1 MEVSKDLIEKMKKL
15 SLEKEGKE
23 MSDQDAYEAASNFT
37 GFVELMYELGMKEA
51 KRKARLKKEPEGF
64 PVDGQYS
71 CRVCGDRIDPET
83 GWWDWYGQ
91 KCLLCQKA
99 MKDGVIPTYI
109 CEHSDSY
116 YSMWKLTSEL
126 KVRQPAI
133 KKLIKEGRLHP
144 REILNNEG
152 KVHCYIFLKKE
163 NPELVEKNNPVRK
176 SYDRYHKKRNE
187 RWAKKASKEWREEIR
202 AKHKKLFKR

>member
-15 SLEKEGKE
+15 GLDKGQE
-23 MSDQDAYEAASNFT
+23 MTDQEAYESASNFQ
-37 GFVELMYELGMKEA
+37 GFVELIYELGMKEA
-51 KRKARLKKEPEGF
+51 KRKARLKKEPDGF

-71 CRVCGDRIDPET
+71 CRVCGDRIDEQT

-99 MKDGVIPTYI
+99 VKDGVIPTFV

-116 YSMWKLTSEL
+116 YKMWQLTNDL

-144 REILNNEG
+144 REILNNEA

-163 NPELVEKNNPVRK
+163 NPELVEKRNPVRK
-176 SYDRYHKKRNE
+176 SYDRWHKRNNA
-187 RWAKKASKEWREEIR
+187 RWAKKQSKELKEEYR
-202 AKHKKLFKR
+202 KKYPKLFKRS

>member
-15 SLEKEGKE
+15 GLEKGQE
-23 MSDQDAYEAASNFT
+23 MTDQEAYESASNFQ
-37 GFVELMYELGMKEA
+37 GFVELIYELGMKEA
-51 KRKARLKKEPEGF
+51 KRKARLKKEPDGF

-71 CRVCGDRIDPET
+71 CRICGDSINEQT

-99 MKDGVIPTYI
+99 VKDGVIPTFV

-116 YSMWKLTSEL
+116 YKMWQLTNDL

-163 NPELVEKNNPVRK
+163 NPELVERHDPVSK
-176 SYDRYHKKRNE
+176 SCGRYQKRENE

-202 AKHKKLFKR
+202 AKHKKLFKQ

>member
-15 SLEKEGKE
+15 GTDKGQE
-23 MSDQDAYEAASNFT
+23 MTDQEAYESASNFQ
-37 GFVELMYELGMKEA
+37 GFVELIYELGMKEA

-71 CRVCGDRIDPET
+71 CRVCGDSINAET

-99 MKDGVIPTYI
+99 IKDGVIPTYI
-109 CEHSDSY
+109 CEHRDSY
-116 YSMWKLTSEL
+116 YPMWKLTSDL
-126 KVRQPAI
+126 KVRTPAI

-163 NPELVEKNNPVRK
+163 NPELVEKHNPARK
-176 SYDRYHKKRNE
+176 SYDRYKKRENE
-187 RWAKKASKEWREEIR
+187 RWAKKQSKELKEEYR
-202 AKHKKLFKR
+202 KKYPKLFKKK